1 MSVHSICP
9 VRDQASTYFR
19 HVNFCLI
26 VVGRF
31 RSRVFFSCAQL
42 SWDVVG
48 SFLGYFTRKKTPAIT
63 MG

>member
-9 VRDQASTYFR
+9 VQYQTATSVRFD
-19 HVNFCLI
+19 NFCLI

-31 RSRVFFSCAQL
+31 RGSVFFSCTQL

-48 SFLGYFTRKKTPAIT
+48 SFLRSFANGESPMNT
-63 MG
+63 GG

>member
-9 VRDQASTYFR
+9 ARYQASTYFR

-31 RSRVFFSCAQL
+31 RSCVFFSCAQL

-48 SFLGYFTRKKTPAIT
+48 SFLGHFIRKKTLAIT

>member
-9 VRDQASTYFR
+9 VQYQTATSVRFD
-19 HVNFCLI
+19 NFCLI

-31 RSRVFFSCAQL
+31 RGSVFFSCTQL

-48 SFLGYFTRKKTPAIT
+48 SFLGYFLCKKYPSIT
-63 MG
+63 VC